1 MENIKKSEKK
11 LKDYYIP
18 DMLNILV
25 SLKNNIQIKEKLNE
39 SIFNC
44 QNENEIIYY
53 IKLLTNNKSLIID
66 NTNILLSNYFQIINS
81 YNTALRNI
89 KNELLIIQKILITN
103 KEIEIKNL
111 FTNINEEE
119 QKNNN
124 KIYLNLRELD
134 KKYNKLLRINWDSID
149 FKDYFKNT
157 AKLKENI
164 KQIYSDLKEIF

>member
-124 KIYLNLRELD
+124 KIYLNLIELD